1 VDTEKA
7 TKATEFA
14 IEQQKF
20 EATQQQWEL
29 TKKDQDEVDNTKTVE
44 EMEGK
49 ARGDFMRRVASRTS
63 GSRT

>member
-49 ARGDFMRRVASRTS
+49 ARGGFMRRAASRTS